1 MDFQVQDTENQWP
14 GSNRAS
20 FAWLQYKP
28 RHPSKGMSL
37 DPRKE
42 KCLTLV
48 FPWSEERF
56 DCTKKKQMVKLLLKM
71 SIFYNNFF
79 EEKITV

>member
-14 GSNRAS
+14 GNNRAS
-20 FAWLQYKP
+20 FVWLQYKP

-56 DCTKKKQMVKLLLKM
+56 DCTKKKQMVKLSLKLL
-71 SIFYNNFF
+71 IICYNF
-79 EEKITV
+79 